1 MIDKKVLCDK
11 IRKLHPEIGEC
22 GIDLTVDYDK
32 RQNAWVVD
40 LKKGNHELKH
50 FLENPDA
57 DACMEGKQCVALGL
71 EIAQL
76 AKNIKGEQF

>member
-1 MIDKKVLCDK
+1 MIEKKELCDK
-11 IRKLHPEIGEC
+11 IQEIYPEIGEC

-40 LKKGNHELKH
+40 MKKDNHELKH
-50 FLENPDA
+50 FLEKPDA
-57 DACMEGKQCVALGL
+57 DACIEGKQCVALGL

>member
-1 MIDKKVLCDK
+1 MIDKKELCDK
-11 IRKLHPEIGEC
+11 IQEIYPEIGEC
-22 GIDLTVDYDK
+22 GIDLAVDYDK

-40 LKKGNHELKH
+40 LKKNNHELKH
-50 FLENPDA
+50 FLEKPDA
-57 DACMEGKQCVALGL
+57 DACMDGKQCVGLGL

>member
-1 MIDKKVLCDK
+1 MVNKKELCEK
-11 IRKLHPEIGEC
+11 IQQLHPEIEGC

-40 LKKGNHELKH
+40 LKKDNHKLKH

-57 DACMEGKQCVALGL
+57 DACIKGKQCVALGL

-76 AKNIKGEQF
+76 VKNIKGEQF